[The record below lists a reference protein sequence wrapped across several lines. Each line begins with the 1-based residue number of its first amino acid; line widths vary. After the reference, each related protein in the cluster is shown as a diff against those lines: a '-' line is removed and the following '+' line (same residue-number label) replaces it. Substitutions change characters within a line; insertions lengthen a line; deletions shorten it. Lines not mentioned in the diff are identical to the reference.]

1 MFEKL
6 LMKML
11 TSTRVGASARKNK
24 KVFNLFS
31 KKKKRGKNHIN
42 IILTRKRVS
51 RGTFSVKV
59 SLKTTFNNRY
69 SVFLDSPKIG
79 QVEEIDAGEDRT
91 RFRCRN
97 IK

>member
-1 MFEKL
+1 
-6 LMKML
+6 MKML

-24 KVFNLFS
+24 NFLIFLVR
-31 KKKKRGKNHIN
+31 KKPGKNHIN

-69 SVFLDSPKIG
+69 SVFLDSPNIG
-79 QVEEIDAGEDRT
+79 QVEEIDAGEART